1 MVSPRRRSAESDPR
15 VVSVAIPVYG
25 DPAMALK
32 SARRLAGDPRVGAV
46 VLNDDGSRRR
56 HVEAL
61 AAGAAG
67 LGGKVRVFH
76 NAENLGAFANKL
88 ATVALCP
95 PGFVLLLDCDNF
107 AGRDYLDAL
116 YSEPQ
121 WDAGTIYCP
130 EFAEPAFDY
139 RRISGKVIAFAQA
152 QHILSGSRI
161 RWFRTLLN
169 TGNFVVDRD
178 RYVACARPYQDIA
191 VAAAD
196 VIAFNYLWLQGG
208 GRLKVVR
215 GMRYRHTRHH
225 ASYFTRT
232 SSVSTE
238 LAYDLGRAFAS
249 GAEFE
254 FPRHPSPRAVP
265 PRRLVLQPDSA

>member
-1 MVSPRRRSAESDPR
+1 LAASDPR

-25 DPAMALK
+25 DPATALRC
-32 SARRLAGDPRVGAV
+32 ARSLARDPRVGAV

-61 AAGAAG
+61 AAGAEG
-67 LGGKVRVFH
+67 LGDKVRVFH

-107 AGRDYLDAL
+107 ADRGYLDAL
-116 YSEPQ
+116 YREPE
-121 WDAGTIYCP
+121 WDTATIYCP

-139 RRISGKVIAFAQA
+139 RRISGKVIDFELAQR
-152 QHILSGSRI
+152 ILLGSKI

-178 RYVACARPYQDIA
+178 RYVACAQPYQDIA

-208 GRLKVVR
+208 GCLKVVR
-215 GMRYRHTRHH
+215 GMRYRHTRHES
-225 ASYFTRT
+225 SYFTRT

-238 LAYDLGRAFAS
+238 LAHDLGRAFGSDA
-249 GAEFE
+249 GFE
-254 FPRHPSPRAVP
+254 FPRHRNAYARP
-265 PRRLVLQPDSA
+265 PRPLILQPESA